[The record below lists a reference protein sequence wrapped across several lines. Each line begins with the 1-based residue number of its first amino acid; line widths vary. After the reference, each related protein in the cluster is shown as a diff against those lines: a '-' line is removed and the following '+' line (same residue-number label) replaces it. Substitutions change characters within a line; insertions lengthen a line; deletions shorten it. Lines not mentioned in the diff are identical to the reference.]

1 MRYVLMFCV
10 LLSLPMDSALA
21 QGWTWGE
28 SGPRYRGYYDD
39 NAPPPSPWGYDRR
52 SYERRR
58 PPEPWFDPWNDYD
71 EDGRRNRASGPA
83 VLEGGARPDIAPIAP
98 ELVPFPS
105 TYEPGSIVIETR
117 GRQLFLVKSATEAYR
132 YPISVG
138 REGFTWNGTEKISR
152 IAAWPDWHPPAE
164 MRERD
169 PSLPEKMTG
178 GLRNP
183 LGAKALYLGNT
194 LYRIHGTNDAK
205 TIGQAA
211 SSGCFR
217 MLNGHVI
224 DLADR
229 VTVGTAVTVV
239 ERLPAETARAVP
251 PPSRVR
257 GTGADQ
263 ARARRY

>member
-1 MRYVLMFCV
+1 MRNVLMFV
-10 LLSLPMDSALA
+10 LLMAVPMDSALA
-21 QGWTWGE
+21 QSWGWGD
-28 SGPRYRGYYDD
+28 SGPRYRRYYEDRSSRGWDD
-39 NAPPPSPWGYDRR
+39 DEPRRMRRGGWWNSPWD
-52 SYERRR
+52 
-58 PPEPWFDPWNDYD
+58 DAD
-71 EDGRRNRASGPA
+71 EDRPGRSEGQA
-83 VLEGGARPDIAPIAP
+83 VVDGGARPSIAPIAP

-105 TYEPGSIVIETR
+105 QYAPGSIIIETH
-117 GRQLFLVKSATEAYR
+117 GKQLFLVKSDSEAYR

-138 REGFTWNGTEKISR
+138 RVGFTWNGTEKISR
-152 IAAWPDWHPPAE
+152 IGEWPDWHPPKE

-183 LGAKALYLGNT
+183 LGAKAIYLGNT

-224 DLADR
+224 DLAGR
-229 VTVGTAVTVV
+229 VQVGWAVTVV
-239 ERLPAETARAVP
+239 ERLPADVARALP
-251 PPSRVR
+251 PPLRAGASRE
-257 GTGADQ
+257 Q
-263 ARARRY
+263 ARFRRQ